1 VWYKAIIA
9 PIIAVLMAGLISV
22 QASATT
28 LSGVLE
34 SASQNHLF
42 WYLSRTSAILAYIL
56 LFINIVFGLGLKT
69 KFLDKLSA
77 RWQSFDLHQFSAL
90 LALALIA
97 LHVFSLLG
105 DQYMNPALSDLLVPL
120 SGSYRPVWTA
130 LGIVSFYILIII
142 VLSSYTRRF
151 IGQRVWRMIH
161 MISFGLFYVILYHGL
176 RSGTD
181 SSALWAQ
188 IIYLVTG
195 TTAAFL
201 FLWRF
206 LLAGRSENNNNPSAA
221 SRPIE

>member
-1 VWYKAIIA
+1 
-9 PIIAVLMAGLISV
+9 MAGLISV

-97 LHVFSLLG
+97 K
-105 DQYMNPALSDLLVPL
+105 
-120 SGSYRPVWTA
+120 
-130 LGIVSFYILIII
+130 
-142 VLSSYTRRF
+142 RF
-151 IGQRVWRMIH
+151 ISAPIWQLPPRVDSIGH
-161 MISFGLFYVILYHGL
+161 CQFLYPDHY
-176 RSGTD
+176 RSEQ
-181 SSALWAQ
+181 LH
-188 IIYLVTG
+188 
-195 TTAAFL
+195 AAFHRTEGL
-201 FLWRF
+201 ANDSYDFLRLVLCHSISRF
-206 LLAGRSENNNNPSAA
+206 TQWHG
-221 SRPIE
+221 